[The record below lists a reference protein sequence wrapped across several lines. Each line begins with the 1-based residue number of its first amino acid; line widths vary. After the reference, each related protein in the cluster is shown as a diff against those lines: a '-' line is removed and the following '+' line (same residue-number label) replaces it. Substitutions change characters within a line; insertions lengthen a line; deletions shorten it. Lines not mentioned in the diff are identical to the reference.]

1 MSESRYINAN
11 VRSYVAANDT
21 NEVTCTLGRV
31 STFSQ
36 IRVEC
41 QITLNY
47 LSGVASLRSRRNN
60 SRLIN

>member
-11 VRSYVAANDT
+11 VRPYVAANDT

-47 LSGVASLRSRRNN
+47 LSGVASLLSR
-60 SRLIN
+60 